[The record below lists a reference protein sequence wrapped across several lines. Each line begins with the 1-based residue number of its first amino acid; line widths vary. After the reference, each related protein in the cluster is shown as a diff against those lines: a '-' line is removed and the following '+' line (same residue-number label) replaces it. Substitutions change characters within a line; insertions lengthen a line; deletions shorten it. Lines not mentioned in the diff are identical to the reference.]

1 MGLEHAQSLLYA
13 LAPGTNPLKMGRE
26 VCDSLMG
33 LSPRGQHFP
42 LSFDPESACVPPSPE
57 KAPAD

>member
-26 VCDSLMG
+26 VCDSLMKPENIRDYTAV
-33 LSPRGQHFP
+33 SP
-42 LSFDPESACVPPSPE
+42 LL
-57 KAPAD
+57 